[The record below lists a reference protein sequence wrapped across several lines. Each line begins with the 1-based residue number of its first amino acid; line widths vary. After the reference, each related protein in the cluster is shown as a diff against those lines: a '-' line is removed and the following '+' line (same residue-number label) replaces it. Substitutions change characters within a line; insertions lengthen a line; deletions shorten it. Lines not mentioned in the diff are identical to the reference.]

1 IRIRRQL
8 HQYPELS
15 NKEYKTS
22 AFIASLLKKW
32 GYKVKSKVGGTGVIG
47 LLEPPSAVRRQR
59 TGCVAIRADMDALPI
74 QEAIKKSFSS
84 RSNGIMHACGHDGNM
99 TCALGAAKLLAAHQ
113 DELTKP
119 VKFIFQPAEEISNGA
134 ERMIKAG
141 ALKDPFVE
149 AIIGMH
155 VYTLLPVGKIGLKYG
170 QMMANVDEFTLTI
183 TGEGGHGAA
192 PHKGVD
198 AVAIAA
204 EVITA
209 LQQVVSRQTDPADP
223 VVLTIGTINGGTQ
236 YNILA
241 DKVVMNGTVRTLN
254 DRIHREM
261 PRKIEKVVRGIT
273 SAFGASYRL
282 EYNVLG
288 VALVNNDQVVDTI
301 KSAATKILGTN
312 NIVTINRA
320 SMGGE
325 DFASYLQQ
333 VPGAFVYLGVGNK
346 TKGITYPW
354 HHACFDLDEE
364 ALPIG
369 AAVLAQSV
377 WTWQ

>member
-1 IRIRRQL
+1 
-8 HQYPELS
+8 
-15 NKEYKTS
+15 
-22 AFIASLLKKW
+22 
-32 GYKVKSKVGGTGVIG
+32 
-47 LLEPPSAVRRQR
+47 
-59 TGCVAIRADMDALPI
+59 
-74 QEAIKKSFSS
+74 
-84 RSNGIMHACGHDGNM
+84 
-99 TCALGAAKLLAAHQ
+99 
-113 DELTKP
+113 
-119 VKFIFQPAEEISNGA
+119 
-134 ERMIKAG
+134 
-141 ALKDPFVE
+141 
-149 AIIGMH
+149 
-155 VYTLLPVGKIGLKYG
+155 
-170 QMMANVDEFTLTI
+170 LTI